1 MCYFFRLVPI
11 FLVCIAS
18 GILDGQIPSPTSSDE
33 YIMSSSPLPG
43 GGRVISRSSS
53 DSSIQTV
60 TTVAEVSV
68 LRVNPQAAST
78 RKSATAINP
87 NATTVY
93 PYPTSYLARR
103 PLFSQA
109 SPIDPPVTYPP
120 FRASADTSGQQMDY
134 KVPTLGITPT
144 ARTARNTAVAG
155 YPSPQLPGFA
165 NQRRIQ
171 TTAARVAQNCDCP
184 PRTNLQVTGYQV
196 PASDPFSTLAAPSL
210 TIQSPGVA
218 SQYNPGTL
226 QAQPSSGLQP
236 PNLGMPQFDTTQN
249 QGWAPFA
256 SGSST
261 YQPLIRLTNM
271 KPGTFLG
278 RGIIGQP
285 TAYVDGQP
293 VRNLLRYVFP

>member
-1 MCYFFRLVPI
+1 MRYFLEFVPI
-11 FLVCIAS
+11 LLVCVAS
-18 GILDGQIPSPTSSDE
+18 GILDAQIPSRTSSDE

-60 TTVAEVSV
+60 TTVADVSV
-68 LRVNPQAAST
+68 LRVNPQAASP
-78 RKSATAINP
+78 RQIATASNP

-93 PYPTSYLARR
+93 PYPTRYLAQR
-103 PLFSQA
+103 PLFRQA

-120 FRASADTSGQQMDY
+120 FRARADTSSQQPNY

-155 YPSPQLPGFA
+155 YPSPELPTFV
-165 NQRRIQ
+165 QRRIQ
-171 TTAARVAQNCDCP
+171 TTAARVAQNCECP
-184 PRTNLQVTGYQV
+184 PPTNLRVTGYQV
-196 PASDPFSTLAAPSL
+196 PASDPFSTLAAPTLAS
-210 TIQSPGVA
+210 QSPTVA
-218 SQYNPGTL
+218 SQYDPGTL
-226 QAQPSSGLQP
+226 QAQPSIGLQS
-236 PNLGMPQFDTTQN
+236 PNVSVPQYDTTQN
-249 QGWAPFA
+249 QGWTPFA
-256 SGSST
+256 GGANA

-271 KPGTFLG
+271 KPGTYLG